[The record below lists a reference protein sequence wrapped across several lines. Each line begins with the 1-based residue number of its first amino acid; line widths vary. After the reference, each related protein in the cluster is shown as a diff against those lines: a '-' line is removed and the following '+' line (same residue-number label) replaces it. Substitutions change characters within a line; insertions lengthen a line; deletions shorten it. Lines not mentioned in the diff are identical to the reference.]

1 VRIQLDAF
9 FNLKTS
15 SSLRKRTDIPPIVL
29 AKAFEHAMTISE
41 IKILDLFN
49 PRWTMKIGEVEITK
63 VEQRAERWER
73 GVVDY
78 WLVETET
85 EFWVRNHRYLL
96 KRTMRW
102 YLSEHA
108 MSGGT
113 YELELNDGHSGKRI
127 L

>member
-15 SSLRKRTDIPPIVL
+15 SDLRKRTDIPVIVL

-41 IKILDLFN
+41 VKILDLFN

-63 VEQRAERWER
+63 VEQRTGRWER

-85 EFWVRNHRYLL
+85 EFWVKNHRYIL
-96 KRTMRW
+96 KRTSHW
-102 YLSEHA
+102 YLSEGA
-108 MSGGT
+108 LSGGT
-113 YELELNDGHSGKRI
+113 TAYELYDGQTGEK
-127 L
+127 LL